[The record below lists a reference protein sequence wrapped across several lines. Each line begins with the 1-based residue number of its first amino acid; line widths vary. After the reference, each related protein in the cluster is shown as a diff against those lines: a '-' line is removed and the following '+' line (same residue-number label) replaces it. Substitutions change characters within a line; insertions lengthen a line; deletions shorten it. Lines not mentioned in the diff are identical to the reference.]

1 MVCECLL
8 LVSILPAFLRDAAW
22 IEHTC
27 HESPGSC
34 GWRFLKQT
42 FIADLLGTK
51 HGFYEV
57 TSSWPQKLGPKGSVV
72 DYL

>member
-8 LVSILPAFLRDAAW
+8 LVSILPAFLRVAAW